1 MTYRQLLHML
11 NQMPDSKLDQQVFIA
26 DWTRKGRT
34 MTSPKQFGSFKDPL
48 GVEDVYAILM
58 YESTGAGPRRVFVT
72 TQEEQS

>member
-11 NQMPDSKLDQQVFIA
+11 KQVPQRQLDQEVLVA

-34 MTSPKQFGSFKDPL
+34 MSSPKQFGSFKDPL

-72 TQEEQS
+72 TREGQS